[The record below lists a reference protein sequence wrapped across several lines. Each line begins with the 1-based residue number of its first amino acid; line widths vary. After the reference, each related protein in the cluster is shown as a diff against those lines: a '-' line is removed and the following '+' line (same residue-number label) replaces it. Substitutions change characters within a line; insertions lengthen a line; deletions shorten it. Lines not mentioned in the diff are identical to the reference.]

1 MISLTNQQLSILI
14 SIIAVLIASLALI
27 ATFVSIRYQLI
38 GLILNQ
44 LAQKAIECNSNL
56 NDENQVPEEADKASG
71 IVTSILKAEE
81 IIKLHKRKRPLL
93 LAFLR
98 RKYLV
103 DQFYLQLHTS
113 IIELIFTIGRFVNI
127 KTKTSPDESINEKI
141 KIDIQYQLKNVKVFL
156 EASHKRY
163 MKSNND

>member
-1 MISLTNQQLSILI
+1 MTSLTSEQLTIFI
-14 SIIAVLIASLALI
+14 SIIGVLIAALALI

-44 LAQKAIECNSNL
+44 LAQKANECNSNL

-71 IVTSILKAEE
+71 IVTSIIKAED
-81 IIKLHKRKRPLL
+81 IIKLHKQKRPLL

-98 RKYLV
+98 KKYLA

-127 KTKTSPDESINEKI
+127 KTKPSPDESVNEQI
-141 KIDIQYQLKNVKVFL
+141 KIDIQCQLKTAKEFL
-156 EASHKRY
+156 ETSHKRY
-163 MKSNND
+163 LKK